1 MVINIQAFNSSGKD
15 NRRIY
20 DVLDDFQ
27 SRRPIDVISECNP
40 FLILDEPQKMEGK
53 KTLEALQQFKPMA
66 IARYSATHKTT
77 HNKIHRLDAIDA
89 YNKKLVKKITVRG
102 ISVKGLAGTN
112 PYTYFDSIELSK
124 QSLLAKVEIEVKQAS
139 GIKRVVK
146 KVGHGDDL
154 LKVSNGL
161 AQYKGYVVSNIDA
174 ASNRM
179 EFVNGVEVSVGEA
192 TGDVTEETIRRIQIR
207 ETIKAHLEKERQ
219 LYSQNIKVLSL
230 FFIDEVA
237 KYRDYGQEDQKGVY
251 ARVFEEE
258 YANAVQDELRR
269 GNLGDALY
277 VDYLKE
283 IAPSET
289 HNGYFSIDKKTSQM
303 VNPEVKS
310 RGEDAGLADD
320 ESAYNLILKAKER
333 LLSFSEPTR
342 FIFSHSAL
350 REGWDNPNVFVMC
363 MLKHSDNTISRRQE
377 VGRGLRLAVNQEGER
392 IDAPSIVHQINELTV
407 VASESYA
414 DFVSH
419 LQKEISEALSDR
431 PIKADAVFFLDK
443 VILSSNGEI
452 VIDEPMAKLIYKYL
466 IKHDYIDDNDQ
477 LTNTY
482 EDDLA
487 NGSLAELPDSI
498 REYGPGIFALLE
510 NVLNPNSLPIVSDSR
525 RGTVIEL
532 NENFE
537 KKAFKSLWGQINHK
551 AVYRVEFVSEE
562 LVAKAIQALDKEL
575 EVTPLQY
582 TVQAGSQRSR
592 ISDEDVSQGDMFNS
606 STIRVETHSQI
617 LATGVKYDILGTVAA
632 ATGLTR
638 KSVGLILSGIRPEL
652 FAKYRVNPE
661 NFMAECSRIVNEQKA
676 TMVVQHISYDA
687 IERSFDTS
695 IFTAGQLKIDLAKSG
710 GKLRNHIYDYALTE
724 SKGEEEFASQLDQS
738 TDVEVFAKLPR
749 GFYIPTPVG
758 DYNPD
763 WAIAFKEGSV
773 KHVYFVAETKG
784 SMSSL
789 QLRQVE
795 LSKIECAKKF
805 FDELNNKHPASTVR
819 YGVVSS
825 FGKLMEVISG

>member
-1 MVINIQAFNSSGKD
+1 
-15 NRRIY
+15 
-20 DVLDDFQ
+20 
-27 SRRPIDVISECNP
+27 
-40 FLILDEPQKMEGK
+40 
-53 KTLEALQQFKPMA
+53 
-66 IARYSATHKTT
+66 
-77 HNKIHRLDAIDA
+77 
-89 YNKKLVKKITVRG
+89 
-102 ISVKGLAGTN
+102 
-112 PYTYFDSIELSK
+112 
-124 QSLLAKVEIEVKQAS
+124 LAKVEIEVKQAS

-320 ESAYNLILKAKER
+320 ESAYSLILKAKER

-562 LVAKAIQALDKEL
+562 LVAKAIQALYKEL
-575 EVTPLQY
+575 EVTPLQ
-582 TVQAGSQRSR
+582 
-592 ISDEDVSQGDMFNS
+592 
-606 STIRVETHSQI
+606 
-617 LATGVKYDILGTVAA
+617 
-632 ATGLTR
+632 
-638 KSVGLILSGIRPEL
+638 
-652 FAKYRVNPE
+652 
-661 NFMAECSRIVNEQKA
+661 
-676 TMVVQHISYDA
+676 
-687 IERSFDTS
+687 
-695 IFTAGQLKIDLAKSG
+695 
-710 GKLRNHIYDYALTE
+710 
-724 SKGEEEFASQLDQS
+724 
-738 TDVEVFAKLPR
+738 
-749 GFYIPTPVG
+749 
-758 DYNPD
+758 
-763 WAIAFKEGSV
+763 
-773 KHVYFVAETKG
+773 
-784 SMSSL
+784 
-789 QLRQVE
+789 
-795 LSKIECAKKF
+795 
-805 FDELNNKHPASTVR
+805 
-819 YGVVSS
+819 
-825 FGKLMEVISG
+825 